1 MRTLRGRLI
10 LSHILP
16 LLLVLP
22 LVAIGLV
29 YILETQVLLT
39 DLTEDLTERAT
50 IIAEAIETSPD
61 LLSDAEDVQRFVSS
75 ISLNLDGQ
83 IIILK
88 PNGDII
94 AASHPGTGDLSGQTI
109 IMERIE
115 VGSDGEP
122 SVSVQYNFFQQ
133 GAEVYIPVVGADQ
146 QLQFIVGVTQSL
158 EGVATE
164 FDRLRKWVLIIL
176 FIELALAFVIGYVL
190 ALRLSRPISHVSNAI
205 IDIADGESIEPLKPQ
220 GPQEIQRLSSAVNIL
235 SERLRILEE
244 TRRRSLANIVHE
256 LGRPLGAILSA
267 IHVLRQA
274 PGDDPAV
281 REELLAGAE
290 AEINRMQPL
299 LDDLAHLHGQVT
311 GTLELAAQPTP
322 LSDWLPP
329 VLLPWRAG
337 ALEKGLEWEATIPS
351 DLPTANLD
359 PKRMAQAIGNL
370 LSNAIKYTQEGG
382 RVTVSAGNLKTEAWI
397 AVIDN
402 GPGISPDDEERI
414 FEAFY
419 RSRRNRRF
427 PQGLGLG
434 LTIARDLVE
443 AHGGH
448 VELVSEPGKGSRF
461 TIYLPV

>member
-1 MRTLRGRLI
+1 MRTLRGRLV

-22 LVAIGLV
+22 LVGIGLV

-39 DLTEDLTERAT
+39 ELTEDLTDRAT
-50 IIAEAIETSPD
+50 IIAEAIVSHPD

-75 ISLNLDGQ
+75 ISLNLEEQ

-94 AASHPGTGDLSGQTI
+94 AASNPDSGATSSQII
-109 IMERIE
+109 IMERLEI
-115 VGSDGEP
+115 GSDGEP

-133 GAEVYIPVVGADQ
+133 GAEVFIPVVGADQ

-164 FDRLRKWVLIIL
+164 FDRLRKWVLVIL
-176 FIELALAFVIGYVL
+176 LIELALACVIGYVL
-190 ALRLSRPISHVSNAI
+190 ALRLSRPISRVSTAI
-205 IDIADGESIEPLKPQ
+205 IDIADGQSIEPLPPA
-220 GPQEIQRLSSAVNIL
+220 GPQEIRRLSLAVNIL

-274 PGDDPAV
+274 PGDDLEI
-281 REELLAGAE
+281 RRELLAGAE

-311 GTLELAAQPTP
+311 GTLELAYQPTP
-322 LSDWLPP
+322 LSEWLPP
-329 VLLPWRAG
+329 ILLPWRAA
-337 ALEKGLEWEATIPS
+337 ALDKGLEWEAVIPL

-370 LSNAIKYTQEGG
+370 LSNAIKYTPEGG
-382 RVTVSAGNLKTEAWI
+382 RVGVSAGTVKTEVWL
-397 AVIDN
+397 AVKDN
-402 GPGISPDDEERI
+402 GPGISPEDEERI
-414 FEAFY
+414 FEAFF
-419 RSRRNRRF
+419 RSRRDRRF

-448 VELVSEPGKGSRF
+448 VELVSEPGEGSRF
-461 TIYLPV
+461 TIYFPM

>member
-50 IIAEAIETSPD
+50 IIAEVIESSPD

-94 AASHPGTGDLSGQTI
+94 AASHPGSGDLSGKTI

>member
-39 DLTEDLTERAT
+39 NLTEDLTDRAT
-50 IIAEAIETSPD
+50 IIAEAIESSPD

-75 ISLNLDGQ
+75 ISLNMDGQ

-94 AASHPGTGDLSGQTI
+94 AASHPDYGDLTGQTI

-158 EGVATE
+158 EGVTTE
-164 FDRLRKWVLIIL
+164 FDLLRKWVLLIL
-176 FIELALAFVIGYVL
+176 FLELALAFVIGYVL

-205 IDIADGESIEPLKPQ
+205 IDIADGERIEPLKPQ

-290 AEINRMQPL
+290 TEINRMQPL
-299 LDDLAHLHGQVT
+299 LDDLAQLHGQVT
-311 GTLELAAQPTP
+311 GTLELATQPTP

-329 VLLPWRAG
+329 ILLPWRAG
-337 ALEKGLEWEATIPS
+337 ALEKGLEWEAAIPS

-382 RVTVSAGNLKTEAWI
+382 RVGVSAGTLKTKAWI
-397 AVIDN
+397 AV
-402 GPGISPDDEERI
+402 R
-414 FEAFY
+414 
-419 RSRRNRRF
+419 
-427 PQGLGLG
+427 
-434 LTIARDLVE
+434 
-443 AHGGH
+443 
-448 VELVSEPGKGSRF
+448 
-461 TIYLPV
+461 

>member
-235 SERLRILEE
+235 SERLRSLEE

>member
-39 DLTEDLTERAT
+39 NLTEDLTDRAT
-50 IIAEAIETSPD
+50 IIAEAIESSPD

-75 ISLNLDGQ
+75 ISLNMDGQ

-94 AASHPGTGDLSGQTI
+94 AASHPDYGDLTGQTI

-158 EGVATE
+158 EGVTTE
-164 FDRLRKWVLIIL
+164 FDLLRKWVLLIL
-176 FIELALAFVIGYVL
+176 FLELALAFVIGYVL

-205 IDIADGESIEPLKPQ
+205 IDIADGERIEPLKPQ

-290 AEINRMQPL
+290 TEINRMQPL
-299 LDDLAHLHGQVT
+299 LDDLAQLHGQVT
-311 GTLELAAQPTP
+311 GTLELATQPTP

-329 VLLPWRAG
+329 ILLPWRAG
-337 ALEKGLEWEATIPS
+337 ALEKGLEWEAAIPS

-382 RVTVSAGNLKTEAWI
+382 RVGVSAGTLKTEAWI

-419 RSRRNRRF
+419 RSRRDRRF

-448 VELVSEPGKGSRF
+448 LELVSESGEGSRF
-461 TIYLPV
+461 TIYLPL